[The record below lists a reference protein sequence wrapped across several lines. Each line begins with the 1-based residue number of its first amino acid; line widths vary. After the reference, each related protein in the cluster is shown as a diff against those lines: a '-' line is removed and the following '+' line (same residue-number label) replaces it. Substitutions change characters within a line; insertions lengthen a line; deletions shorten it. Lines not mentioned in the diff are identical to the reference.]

1 MGNWLHKFLHRLGL
15 VSSSGAQGQMPNGDD
30 PASAQSQEDMLP
42 DLLTPDLLAMMVNVA
57 LSTRDDEIDCDT
69 CFDELGR
76 FVELHLQH
84 QDAAAALPLVQDH
97 LDRCG
102 PCREEFEALLR
113 ALQATQTGA

>member
-1 MGNWLHKFLHRLGL
+1 
-15 VSSSGAQGQMPNGDD
+15 
-30 PASAQSQEDMLP
+30 MLP

-69 CFDELGR
+69 CFDELDR